1 MRETFRK
8 TSATIA
14 ALTIAAIGLAAGAS
28 ASTGALDGKTF
39 VGESGGQGKGPEAKD
54 TLIFHDGKMRS
65 TACDAYGFGEGAYT
79 ATVNS
84 YATDFSATTVSAKE
98 GTIEWKGTFYGS
110 DTLEGNYV
118 WTKSGQ
124 KPITYWF
131 RAKLKK

>member
-1 MRETFRK
+1 MTQTRFRSGMVALALGILVSGFPTFAR
-8 TSATIA
+8 
-14 ALTIAAIGLAAGAS
+14 

-39 VGESGGQGKGPEAKD
+39 VGESGGQGKGPESKD

-84 YATDFSATTVSAKE
+84 YATDFSAKTVSVKE
-98 GTIEWKGTFYGS
+98 GTIEWKGTFYGG